1 MSRRGTNR
9 SKRGRVAFVHSICP
23 SGGRGRHVGSDTSG
37 HSSGHSAEHTG
48 AMNEDVSSSPG
59 NGSSSADVLESGE
72 PSERVF
78 LESNIVEGKPAISI
92 SLTGQFIHGAHRDPA
107 RWFGELFNGYTFEE
121 FFPTPKSLSKEV
133 FDILYSQFRIQI
145 EKAFKKLIGKRYS
158 GKVFEMKDKWLKDGL
173 PLANC
178 LPNVWEKWEAHWG
191 SKKFKRNSEIAKA
204 NRNSKEGQ
212 GSVHTGGSIN
222 FSETWDHAKK
232 KYGDKAAAAAVFMA
246 THTTKGPDGSIKW
259 INPYYQDLFEEY
271 EKRAREEAVE
281 EGSIEPE
288 STERPEF
295 REKLWKTIFLDDKQP
310 KGDRLPGF
318 GPHGAGFFNL
328 PLSSQVTQCFA
339 SSSDRSQNVDQ
350 ETFDDRV
357 QKEVQRQLEIERQER
372 EAANRQLESKIEER
386 IQQEREIAERGFEER
401 LQQFMVQMMQQQPTS
416 GNGSTSSVSQ
426 YINLNGGLGCNS
438 QSGGGGRCDSSRG
451 GGRGRRGGHG
461 RGH

>member
-1 MSRRGTNR
+1 MCLIIMGQPTLSVSLARKENNSTASASPSPSPSPPQFPSPYQSSLLLLSFPSESSLLLLSFPPPSQSSAASPPHFPSPSQELIMSGEDRSWMDNRRNPNRRGVR
-9 SKRGRVAFVHSICP
+9 PQFLKGLEHFV
-23 SGGRGRHVGSDTSG
+23 
-37 HSSGHSAEHTG
+37 
-48 AMNEDVSSSPG
+48 
-59 NGSSSADVLESGE
+59 
-72 PSERVF
+72 
-78 LESNIVEGKPAISI
+78 
-92 SLTGQFIHGAHRDPA
+92 QFARAHPQCIRDI
-107 RWFGELFNGYTFEE
+107 RLG
-121 FFPTPKSLSKEV
+121 
-133 FDILYSQFRIQI
+133 
-145 EKAFKKLIGKRYS
+145 
-158 GKVFEMKDKWLKDGL
+158 DGL
-173 PLANC
+173 PSANC

-204 NRNSKEGQ
+204 NKNSKEGQ

-222 FSETWDHAKK
+222 FSETWDRAKK
-232 KYGDKAAAAAVFMA
+232 KYGDKADAAAAVFMA

-328 PLSSQVTQCFA
+328 PLSSQVIQCFA

-357 QKEVQRQLEIERQER
+357 KKEVQRQLEIERQER

-416 GNGSTSSVSQ
+416 GNGSTSSVGQ